1 MWKYYFSSKSAGE
14 HGTLYQLRNLISRL
28 NVTADSI
35 HHFNECDDFFKLIVS
50 SHIIAVAME
59 ELKMSSMDD
68 IPTISSIEEPEML
81 WMEIAEERQSVLK
94 SICESIV
101 DKFACFEFNKS
112 PPSSSDMVYYI
123 LV

>member
-1 MWKYYFSSKSAGE
+1 
-14 HGTLYQLRNLISRL
+14 
-28 NVTADSI
+28 
-35 HHFNECDDFFKLIVS
+35 
-50 SHIIAVAME
+50 
-59 ELKMSSMDD
+59 MSSMDD

-112 PPSSSDMVYYI
+112 PPSSRDMVYYI